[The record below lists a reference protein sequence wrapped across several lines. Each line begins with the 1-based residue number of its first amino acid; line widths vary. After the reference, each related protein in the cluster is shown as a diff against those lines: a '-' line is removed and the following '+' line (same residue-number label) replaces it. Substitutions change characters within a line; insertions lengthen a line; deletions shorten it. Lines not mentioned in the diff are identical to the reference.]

1 MSSLKRLWKAS
12 RQDATAAFG
21 SDARPPRPGDAAR
34 LHPEER
40 QKRLLK
46 QLTATGRLK
55 LSESGYQKLGDV
67 LRAAQGRPARKKVS
81 KKAK

>member
-21 SDARPPRPGDAAR
+21 TDARPPRPGDPER

-46 QLTATGRLK
+46 QLTSTGRLN
-55 LSESGYQKLGDV
+55 LSDSSYQKLQDL

>member
-1 MSSLKRLWKAS
+1 MSSIKRLWKAS

-21 SDARPPRPGDAAR
+21 MDARPPRPDDAPR

-46 QLTATGRLK
+46 RLIATGRFS
-55 LSESGYQKLGDV
+55 LSASGYQKLRDV

-81 KKAK
+81 KKGK

>member
-21 SDARPPRPGDAAR
+21 TDARPPRPSDAAR

-40 QKRLLK
+40 QKILLK
-46 QLTATGRLK
+46 RLAATGRLN
-55 LSESGYQKLGDV
+55 LSDNGYQNLRDV
-67 LRAAQGRPARKKVS
+67 LRAAQGRPTRKKVS
-81 KKAK
+81 KKGK